1 MNNSTKDDFFGDDD
15 DFKSNQY
22 EIQLEQRSTERIK
35 NEMKLQ
41 GYRDAHQKE
50 MENEVYLQLGFDL
63 GYKLF
68 ARISFIIGQIRSLA
82 IYLDVFKNDS
92 AFLAQVLNKLDQ
104 IESFSEYDKYLQ
116 WNKLE
121 LNSSSLVLYLGSL
134 EMKLN
139 KFKDHFLNSTFQA
152 DFKQNI
158 MSALNDFNL
167 ELQTE
172 ASLDE
177 EGVNFVNESFGNIK
191 C

>member
-1 MNNSTKDDFFGDDD
+1 
-15 DFKSNQY
+15 
-22 EIQLEQRSTERIK
+22 
-35 NEMKLQ
+35 
-41 GYRDAHQKE
+41 
-50 MENEVYLQLGFDL
+50 MELSV
-63 GYKLF
+63 
-68 ARISFIIGQIRSLA
+68 SLA

-121 LNSSSLVLYLGSL
+121 LNSSSLVLYLSSL